1 MCKVVNGIAFRYFSK
16 AVECNLFA
24 SESSMYIFLYNS
36 YKFISDIPI
45 KYKKIMGISTPK
57 CIEVSLRIWCLK
69 NPFNVGMIANG
80 GSSFQKIISPF
91 MELELFQWVRS
102 MYFKISGIF
111 QYSHWIR
118 LVKSIPSKGQVCS

>member
-16 AVECNLFA
+16 TVECNLFA

-69 NPFNVGMIANG
+69 NPFKCWHDCKWREFFSEDYFTLYGARAIPVG
-80 GSSFQKIISPF
+80 
-91 MELELFQWVRS
+91 
-102 MYFKISGIF
+102 
-111 QYSHWIR
+111 
-118 LVKSIPSKGQVCS
+118 